1 MPHPPAGSLRDTSD
15 LARRYSET
23 SHWQRQRGRLLID
36 LAQPRAGERVLD
48 LGCGTGELSCE
59 LARRV
64 GPSGRVVAI
73 DPAAA
78 RLERARATRPAGL
91 DQLVFEQA
99 AAADLARFEN
109 RSFDLVYSNYAV
121 HWVLDQPAMLGEIRR
136 VLRAGGRFASEF
148 LSEPIPLFVDLIELM
163 PNGDDIAG
171 ENRFLGEAPWREMI
185 AARRLETERFERP
198 EIPLRYADL
207 PGLFDW
213 LEATS
218 HGAFEAA
225 RIAPAAR
232 RDLESRFPGEIVC
245 LCKAFRMIL
254 RHAPETAPEP

>member
-1 MPHPPAGSLRDTSD
+1 MPQPPAGSLRDTPD

-23 SHWQRQRGRLLID
+23 SQWQRQRGRLLID

-64 GPSGRVVAI
+64 GPLGRVDAI
-73 DPAAA
+73 DPAPA
-78 RLERARATRPAGL
+78 RLEQARAARPAGL
-91 DQLVFEQA
+91 DQLVFAQGA
-99 AAADLARFEN
+99 AGDLARFDDE
-109 RSFDLVYSNYAV
+109 SFDLVYSNYAV
-121 HWVLDQPAMLGEIRR
+121 HWVLDQPAMLSEIRR
-136 VLRAGGRFASEF
+136 ILRPGGRFVSEF
-148 LSEPIPLFVDLIELM
+148 LSEPIPLFAELIELM
-163 PNGDDIAG
+163 PNGGDIAG
-171 ENRFLGEAPWREMI
+171 ENCFLGEAAWREMV
-185 AARRLETERFERP
+185 AERRLDIERFERP

-207 PGLFDW
+207 SGLFDW

-232 RDLESRFPGEIVC
+232 RQLESRFPGEIVC
-245 LCKAFRMIL
+245 LCKAFRLSL
-254 RHAPETAPEP
+254 RRAP